1 MANRPSKKRKGVAPP
16 STGSDPLSVTTD
28 VRRPFEA
35 ILIVGSLLLLVF
47 LVYTIQPVLSPF
59 LLLGAILFLLYPLR
73 HHPLVR
79 NIMWLALMLFL
90 IWFFN
95 ELSGLLLPFMIA
107 FLLAYLL
114 DPLVERLQKK
124 GVARWVSTLVVMLLI
139 VGAGV
144 SVLIFVLPIAFSQFD
159 DMLQWVT
166 SMVKDVATTVREGR
180 LVAVLQGYGL
190 PVERLQQI
198 LNEEFTPRLENIM
211 RGLIEAVFGFIASI
225 STIVTR
231 IINAIIIPFLAFYLL
246 KDYPIIRDRLQLF
259 IPLSRRESV
268 MNSLQKVDALL
279 GRYLRGAFAVAVITG
294 ILASVLLWI
303 FGIDY
308 PLVLGMIAGIL
319 SLIPYFGIITS
330 LVLSILVAL
339 FSSEPS
345 LLKVVFVLITFGLLE
360 VLEAAVLS
368 PRIVGGQVGL
378 HPVLLILSLLVF
390 SFFLGFIGLLIAV
403 PTTAVVIMFLREFQ
417 TRLQTQGLASDQMPQ
432 GS

>member
-1 MANRPSKKRKGVAPP
+1 MANRPSKKRKNVAPP
-16 STGSDPLSVTTD
+16 STGADPLSVTTD
-28 VRRPFEA
+28 VRRPVEA
-35 ILIVGSLLLLVF
+35 ILIVGSLLLLLF

-59 LLLGAILFLLYPLR
+59 LVLGAILFLLYPLR
-73 HHPLVR
+73 RQPLVR

-124 GVARWVSTLVVMLLI
+124 GVARWVSTLGVMLFI

-144 SVLIFVLPIAFSQFD
+144 SVLIFVLPVAFSQLD

-166 SMVKDVATTVREGR
+166 SMVNDVATTVREGR
-180 LVAVLQGYGL
+180 LVALLQGYGL

-211 RGLIEAVFGFIASI
+211 RALIEAVFGFIASI

-279 GRYLRGAFAVAVITG
+279 GRYLRGALTVAVING
-294 ILASVLLWI
+294 LLASVLLL
-303 FGIDY
+303 
-308 PLVLGMIAGIL
+308 LVPAATVPAAGL
-319 SLIPYFGIITS
+319 AGDG
-330 LVLSILVAL
+330 
-339 FSSEPS
+339 SEEPFD
-345 LLKVVFVLITFGLLE
+345 LL
-360 VLEAAVLS
+360 
-368 PRIVGGQVGL
+368 IVGGR
-378 HPVLLILSLLVF
+378 LVD
-390 SFFLGFIGLLIAV
+390 G
-403 PTTAVVIMFLREFQ
+403 T
-417 TRLQTQGLASDQMPQ
+417 
-432 GS
+432 